1 MIISSELTG
10 KEYKTVDECLK
21 AEEEFLK
28 KQEEEKKAKEAYE
41 KELDAAYEEAIA
53 ACDRYLKLRGIEI
66 VEDEDGFIATIRNDK
81 DADRLFDKF
90 FELMF

>member
-1 MIISSELTG
+1 MIIISELTG

-21 AEEEFLK
+21 AEKDFLK
-28 KQEEEKKAKEAYE
+28 KKEEEEKVKKAHEE
-41 KELDAAYEEAIA
+41 ELDKAYHDAIA

-66 VEDEDGFIATIRNDK
+66 EEDENSFIATFRNK
-81 DADRLFDKF
+81 ESEELFEKI

>member
-1 MIISSELTG
+1 MIIISELTG

-21 AEEEFLK
+21 AEKDFLK
-28 KQEEEKKAKEAYE
+28 KKKEEEKAKKAHEE
-41 KELDAAYEEAIA
+41 ELDKAYHDAIA

-66 VEDEDGFIATIRNDK
+66 EEDENSFIATFRSK
-81 DADRLFDKF
+81 ESEELFGKI

>member
-1 MIISSELTG
+1 MIIISELTG

-21 AEEEFLK
+21 AEKDFLK
-28 KQEEEKKAKEAYE
+28 KKEEEEKAKKAHEE
-41 KELDAAYEEAIA
+41 ELDKAYHDAIA

-66 VEDEDGFIATIRNDK
+66 EEDENSFIATFRSK
-81 DADRLFDKF
+81 ESEELFGKI

>member
-1 MIISSELTG
+1 MIIVSELTG

-21 AEEEFLK
+21 AEKDFRK
-28 KQEEEKKAKEAYE
+28 KKEEEEKAKKAHEE
-41 KELDAAYEEAIA
+41 ELDKAYHDAIA

-66 VEDEDGFIATIRNDK
+66 EEDENSFIATFRSK
-81 DADRLFDKF
+81 ESEELFGKI